1 MKILT
6 MDDFL
11 KRIQSRLK
19 YNGITA
25 SKAECREAYCQL
37 IPQENWNNPS
47 ADQVLLVVQKFTE
60 WSDKNESDTEEVEQ
74 ETSYSQAIKEPLVS
88 SDLIEQI
95 SQPET
100 FEITQSS
107 YPDIWEIIQPPVE
120 QPEPQENAPAEQL
133 NEASALLNVEE
144 NKPPLQSNEIISS
157 HQVKGMVLQVFANQP
172 QEFKEQVTEYA
183 LANSFTNVRQVQEFL
198 EQLRG
203 MEFNLLVNTLQD
215 HFNRRGSMLTVL
227 NDVLTNQKTKDD
239 EASQSFFTSFNSQ
252 LAAFQ
257 TEMESRL
264 SKSGL

>member
-1 MKILT
+1 
-6 MDDFL
+6 MDDFI

-19 YNGITA
+19 YNGISA

-37 IPQENWNNPS
+37 ITQENWNNPS
-47 ADQVLLVVQKFTE
+47 AEQVLLVVQKLTE
-60 WSDKNESDTEEVEQ
+60 WVDNDELETEVIEQ
-74 ETSYSQAIKEPLVS
+74 ETSYDEAIDEPEKI
-88 SDLIEQI
+88 SDLVEQI

-100 FEITQSS
+100 FEITPSTH
-107 YPDIWEIIQPPVE
+107 PDIWETLELPAE
-120 QPEPQENAPAEQL
+120 QSEQSENAPAEQL
-133 NEASALLNVEE
+133 NEASALTNVEE
-144 NKPPLQSNEIISS
+144 NKPSLPSNEIISQN
-157 HQVKGMVLQVFANQP
+157 QVKGMVLQVFANQP

-183 LANSFTNVRQVQEFL
+183 LANSFANVRQVQEFL

-239 EASQSFFTSFNSQ
+239 EANQSFFVNFNSQ
-252 LAAFQ
+252 LTAFQ
-257 TEMESRL
+257 TEMTAKL